1 MKVGGGKERRMGRK
15 NGREEGWRKDGG
27 IKGGRRDEVNE
38 VRKKESLDIYE

>member
-1 MKVGGGKERRMGRK
+1 MGGGKERRMERK
-15 NGREEGWRKDGG
+15 NVRRKDGG